1 MDHRNREAMTIN
13 YIKGDATAPIGNG
26 VKVIVHIC
34 NDMGKWGK
42 GFVLAVSKR
51 WPKAE
56 KEYRVAFT
64 RTPKPALGEIQ
75 IVEVDTDIYV
85 ANMIGQHGIAKSA
98 TGDPP
103 IRYPA
108 VHKGLEQVATFA
120 QQRGASVHMPRIG
133 CGLAGGSWD
142 KIEPIIEE
150 SLRGVAVTVYDTQA

>member
-1 MDHRNREAMTIN
+1 MAISYTT
-13 YIKGDATAPIGNG
+13 GDATAPIGNG
-26 VKVIVHIC
+26 VKVVVHIC

-56 KEYRVAFT
+56 KEYRAAFA
-64 RTPKPALGEIQ
+64 RTPTPALGDIQ
-75 IVEVDTDIYV
+75 IVEVGADVYV
-85 ANMIGQHGIAKSA
+85 ANMIGQHGIAKDA
-98 TGDPP
+98 IGNLP

-108 VHKGLEQVATFA
+108 VRKGLEQVAMFA

-133 CGLAGGSWD
+133 CGLAGGSWE

-150 SLRGVAVTVYDTQA
+150 SLRGIAVTVYDKQA